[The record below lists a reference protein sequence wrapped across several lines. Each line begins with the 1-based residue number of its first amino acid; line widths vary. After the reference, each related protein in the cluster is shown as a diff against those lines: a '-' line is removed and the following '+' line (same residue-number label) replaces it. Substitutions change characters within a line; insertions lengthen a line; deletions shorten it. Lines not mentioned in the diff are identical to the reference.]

1 MIGDSSRVYL
11 FGGYNGYAW
20 LNDLW
25 TFDIQTKCWTCLQES
40 SDDDTR
46 PIGTNASARRNGNIS
61 VRASS
66 VVDDDLNS
74 FGNSAGGTLRHEHEL
89 VLGSVIDTT
98 TAYQEKAPSR
108 RFGYVSVVH
117 NNKFI
122 LWGGF
127 DGTQW
132 LNDMYEFDFERRKWR
147 EIHAHGQLPSVRSC
161 PAWCKD
167 DKHVYIHGGYD
178 GVERKS
184 DFYLCDL
191 TTYTWTEVPSKGTPP
206 SPRYFH
212 SCCLYDDKMFTY
224 AGYSGSQ
231 RLSDMYSYDFKTQF
245 WSQVDCTYGQC
256 PSGRSSLVAQVY
268 DNHLYIFGGYNGE
281 NVLNDFY
288 KFRLKAVS
296 IPASSF
302 TNDMLSLMN
311 NPDLSDVTFSVE
323 GKEVYANRAILAGRS
338 EYFHALLFSGCMRES
353 LQTHSEAIAGVPT
366 NERNAIEIQD
376 VSYDVFMKLLEYI
389 YTDSLKG
396 ITLETGIQLL
406 ITSEKFLLD
415 RLKAMC
421 EDAIRNHVTV
431 DNVSSI
437 LLTSHQHNASSLK
450 EIALEFILANLNAP
464 TIMKSLSDLKSEPDL
479 LIEIIRRNATTLPH
493 GKPKRTSQ
501 PPSSGP
507 FSTSEMWNGSR
518 R

>member
-1 MIGDSSRVYL
+1 M
-11 FGGYNGYAW
+11 FGGYNGQAW

-40 SDDDTR
+40 SDDTSATDT
-46 PIGTNASARRNGNIS
+46 N
-61 VRASS
+61 
-66 VVDDDLNS
+66 
-74 FGNSAGGTLRHEHEL
+74 
-89 VLGSVIDTT
+89 TT
-98 TAYQEKAPSR
+98 TARPTIIRNNNEGRRLSISVHEDRDHFGNPNAGSLLHQEILSVSNNENNHSGDDDISVGIEEEKIPSR

-127 DGTQW
+127 DGNQW

-147 EIHAHGQLPSVRSC
+147 EIRARGQLPSVRSC

-167 DKHVYIHGGYD
+167 DKRVYIHGGYD

-184 DFYLCDL
+184 DFYSCDL
-191 TTYTWTEVPSKGTPP
+191 SSYTWTEMPSKGTPP

-224 AGYSGSQ
+224 AGYSGSE
-231 RLSDMYSYDFKTQF
+231 RLSDMYCYDFKTKF
-245 WSQVDCTYGQC
+245 WSQIDCNYGQC

-268 DNHLYIFGGYNGE
+268 DNHLFVFGGYNGE
-281 NVLNDFY
+281 TVLNDFY

-296 IPASSF
+296 IPSSNYM
-302 TNDMLSLMN
+302 NDMLRLIN
-311 NPDLSDVTFSVE
+311 NPELSDVTFLVE

-353 LQTHSEAIAGVPT
+353 IQTSSEAITGVPT
-366 NERNAIEIQD
+366 YERKPIEIQD
-376 VSYDVFMKLLEYI
+376 ISYEVFIKLLEYI
-389 YTDSLKG
+389 YTDCLKS

-421 EDAIRNHVTV
+421 EDAIRSHVTV
-431 DNVSSI
+431 DNVSGI
-437 LLTSHQHNASSLK
+437 LLTSHQHNATGLK
-450 EIALEFILANLNAP
+450 EIALEFILTNLKAP
-464 TIMKSLSDLKSEPDL
+464 TIMKSLSVSHTAYVSISSLRVGQTSKFCSL
-479 LIEIIRRNATTLPH
+479 LV
-493 GKPKRTSQ
+493 KRI
-501 PPSSGP
+501 
-507 FSTSEMWNGSR
+507 
-518 R
+518 